1 MGEEMRILL
10 QATAE
15 RSAPRSSRRQK
26 PSIVAVIR
34 GVAILALLVGCATA
48 MGVIYLAPQE
58 PTLDSRSPVMSQS
71 QQSTPAGSSSNAGNS
86 KDSEYRSRLTPEQ
99 YRITREKGTELAFTG
114 KYWEHKADGVYTC
127 VCCGKP
133 LFDSK
138 SKYDSETGWPSF
150 KRPIDEGNIKQAVD
164 MSLFQTRTEVMC
176 RHCDAHLGHLFNDGP
191 APTGQ
196 RYCINSAALDFRPR
210 EATTAAASTGDRTA
224 STVGEGGT
232 GN

>member
-1 MGEEMRILL
+1 MRSLL

-15 RSAPRSSRRQK
+15 RSGPRSSRRQK
-26 PSIVAVIR
+26 PSTVQVIR
-34 GVAILALLVGCATA
+34 GVAVLALLIGSAAA
-48 MGVIYLAPQE
+48 MVVIYLAPQE

-86 KDSEYRSRLTPEQ
+86 KDREYRSRLTPEQ
-99 YRITREKGTELAFTG
+99 YHITREKGTEPAFTG
-114 KYWEHKADGVYTC
+114 KYWDHKADGVYRC

-133 LFDSK
+133 LFDSR

-164 MSLFQTRTEVMC
+164 LSLFQTRTEVMC

-196 RYCINSAALDFRPR
+196 RYCINSAALDFQPR
-210 EATTAAASTGDRTA
+210 EAAASGAVTTGDRTA
-224 STVGEGGT
+224 ATVGEGGA